1 MPSAAPTRTD
11 KRPAL
16 KLVRGRHLSSPPE
29 WKTHPEFGLCRTL
42 TGHAWKEA
50 QTIKLVKDD
59 VIVRLSC
66 DRCEAT
72 RQDYVSYRSG
82 MVLSRS
88 YHYVKGYQQ
97 KLGDK
102 EHRPA
107 KSEMRRAYLHMLLG
121 K

>member
-1 MPSAAPTRTD
+1 MPSAALKRAD
-11 KRPAL
+11 KRRPTL
-16 KLVRGRHLSSPPE
+16 KLVRGHVAAPPE

-50 QTIKLVKDD
+50 TQIRQVKDD
-59 VIVRLSC
+59 VIVRLAC

-72 RQDYVSYRSG
+72 RQDYVSFRSG

-97 KLGDK
+97 KIGQGQQ
-102 EHRPA
+102 RPA
-107 KSEMRRAYLHMLLG
+107 KSEMRRTYLHMLLG